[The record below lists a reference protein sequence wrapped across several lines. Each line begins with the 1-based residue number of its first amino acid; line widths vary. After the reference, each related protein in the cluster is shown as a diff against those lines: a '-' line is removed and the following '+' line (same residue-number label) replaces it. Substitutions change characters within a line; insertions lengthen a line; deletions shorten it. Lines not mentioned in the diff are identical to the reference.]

1 MRDEPWG
8 ALKGTERLYFLKIL
22 RDFFRGTSYGS
33 YRETALKMALGPSI
47 GSGRKAVNGIFF
59 TKKGTIR
66 DYKGL

>member
-8 ALKGTERLYFLKIL
+8 ALKGTERLSFF
-22 RDFFRGTSYGS
+22 RDFTGIFRGTFYGS

-59 TKKGTIR
+59 TKK
-66 DYKGL
+66 KGL